1 MIAVGRFCFSLT
13 PSISQG
19 RRICS
24 YFPSLQ
30 KNVTER
36 KLGTLPILNWMA
48 GKLGLIILGVFQLK
62 IQPIYATSASIIR
75 KKINLIHLQQNLL
88 RVSHLTINIEYT
100 FSFKPVNYLFSSLPT
115 GGCSLFWPSY
125 TFCYLLPSLSFLRDR
140 SYRTLKHITF
150 ILKHTFFS
158 KTLTLF

>member
-1 MIAVGRFCFSLT
+1 MFIFSFPAEECNRKEIEHTYNPQLDGWQT
-13 PSISQG
+13 WINYPGGIPVENPTY
-19 RRICS
+19 IC
-24 YFPSLQ
+24 YFS
-30 KNVTER
+30 KYNS
-36 KLGTLPILNWMA
+36 K
-48 GKLGLIILGVFQLK
+48 
-62 IQPIYATSASIIR
+62 

-100 FSFKPVNYLFSSLPT
+100 FSFKPVNYLCSSLPT

>member
-1 MIAVGRFCFSLT
+1 MFIFS
-13 PSISQG
+13 
-19 RRICS
+19 
-24 YFPSLQ
+24 FPAEEC
-30 KNVTER
+30 NR
-36 KLGTLPILNWMA
+36 KEIGHTSNPQLDGWQTWINYS
-48 GKLGLIILGVFQLK
+48 GVFQLK

-100 FSFKPVNYLFSSLPT
+100 FSFKPVDYLCSSLPT

-150 ILKHTFFS
+150 ILKRTFFS